1 MYPNLLINFRA
12 HQCHKIQ
19 SPFNDKKKNCE
30 NPNTDTQLCN
40 CAMVLLGKSSLHR
53 DAPPHAMGVTLEPR
67 AVEGNHCVSETAPV
81 SCSNSICNDRCHA
94 GRNFQV
100 CRRTWLGIIQPCQS
114 RMSKVTAIKVTVI
127 RLPKCENKTF
137 DFQLVTCRI
146 LHFILPRAPWGPIF

>member
-1 MYPNLLINFRA
+1 MT
-12 HQCHKIQ
+12 
-19 SPFNDKKKNCE
+19 KKNCE